1 MIMIKNDLR
10 GVKDDIHVSRRVLS
24 IQKIEQEKS

>member
-1 MIMIKNDLR
+1 MIMIKNDQR
-10 GVKDDIHVSRRVLS
+10 GFKDDIHVSRRVLS